1 MRTGSGLYIPGA
13 PIAAGVG
20 TGPIG
25 YTRRGRAVWPI
36 AGGSMTAASVRASQR
51 TEGGPAARGQQQ
63 QVLVPFVR
71 GSREFVEGPFVD
83 TTVTP
88 GAGAVAVNPVD
99 VPARGWA
106 TAIVLQVTAT
116 LGVIGAGVLGEDW
129 PFSVFDQLALTRP
142 NGDPYFG
149 PMSGFSAFV
158 AGNLYGGFE
167 FEADPRANPDYLGGI
182 NCRFML
188 RIPLE
193 ITHHDAYGA
202 LINQDAAASYKL
214 QWTVPAS
221 TTLFTTAVGTIPA
234 LRYRA
239 WLEGWEQPKAADLA
253 GNPIAQSPPGTPT
266 AQFLSEQTFQVVA
279 GLNTIRLT
287 DVGNLIRVLSFVYRD
302 DTAPRSRAIGETE
315 LPADL
320 RLTYDA
326 RDLENRSL
334 LGWRDVMF
342 KRYGFAHPNGVVVY
356 DKIHD
361 GEGHAGNE
369 ARNQYLPTSDA
380 TRIELVGTWT
390 GTGGTLTVIT
400 NDVAPAGVPVS

>member
-1 MRTGSGLYIPGA
+1 MRNGLFVPGA
-13 PIAAGVG
+13 PITAGA
-20 TGPIG
+20 PIIG
-25 YTRRGRAVWPI
+25 YTRGGAPVAAISGGAATAAAMRT
-36 AGGSMTAASVRASQR
+36 AGGPSTSKQAAQ
-51 TEGGPAARGQQQ
+51 PP
-63 QVLVPFVR
+63 VPFVR

-88 GAGAVAVNPVD
+88 AAGAQSVNPVD

-106 TAIVLQVTAT
+106 SAIAIEVSCTV
-116 LGVIGAGVLGEDW
+116 GVIGAGVLGEDW

-149 PMSGFSAFV
+149 PMAGFSAFL
-158 AGNLYGGFE
+158 ANAYGGYE
-167 FEADPRANPDYLGGI
+167 FDADPRVAPDFLGGV
-182 NCRFML
+182 NCRFTI
-188 RIPLE
+188 RIPIE

-202 LINQDAAASYKL
+202 LVNQDAAAAYKL
-214 QWTVPAS
+214 SWTVPAS

-234 LRYRA
+234 IRFRA
-239 WLEGWEQPKAADLA
+239 WLEGWEQPRAVDLS
-253 GNPIAQSPPGTPT
+253 GRPIAQSPPGSPT
-266 AQFLSEQTFQVVA
+266 AQFISEQTFNVVG

-287 DVGNLIRVLSFVYRD
+287 DVGNLIRMLGFVYRD
-302 DTAPRSRAIGETE
+302 DTAPRSRAIAETE

-334 LGWRDVMF
+334 RGWRDVMF
-342 KRYGFAHPNGVVVY
+342 KRYGFAQPNGVIVY

-380 TRIELVGTWT
+380 TRIELIGTWT
-390 GTGGTLTVIT
+390 GSGGVLTVIT